1 MYELYGMW
9 IISQCK
15 LLLKEGWFIEWHR
28 SDYRESHV
36 LSFNI
41 AKEEGI
47 LQIQRWD
54 LSPLCARKT
63 TQFSPPV
70 ALSCVFPL
78 LLTPNTSLLTLP
90 VTKYVGGWFPHT
102 WLVLFSTTAE
112 HPTISLNSTPG
123 DSVRSPRLKAQSH
136 PQACCHPTSD
146 ADYK

>member
-1 MYELYGMW
+1 MCELYGMW

-15 LLLKEGWFIEWHR
+15 LLLKGGWFFERQR
-28 SDYRESHV
+28 SDYRESHA

-47 LQIQRWD
+47 LQVQRWD
-54 LSPLCARKT
+54 LSSLCARKT

-90 VTKYVGGWFPHT
+90 MTKYVGGFPHT

-112 HPTISLNSTPG
+112 HPTISLNSLPG
-123 DSVRSPRLKAQSH
+123 DSVRSHRLKAQSH
-136 PQACCHPTSD
+136 PQDCCHPTSD
-146 ADYK
+146 ADCK